1 MNALPESPEL
11 HERASRRS
19 TRVVERVA
27 VDILVCGSA
36 GGGDDGAGPAVVPIV
51 QQRLPPDVRLKV
63 VGLLEIDHLL
73 AIPPGA
79 GVVIVDAAI
88 GIPAGQIV
96 TLPIDGLVGSE
107 DIQPRLSRA
116 LVFPEVLGFANM
128 LRGTPLRGEIVAI
141 GARQF
146 GRGKP
151 MSRRVAIALPALAD
165 AILGAAAL
173 LQPPA
178 PIRHPQGRIG
188 SPGPLL
194 GSTRPA
200 P

>member
-1 MNALPESPEL
+1 MNAMPKSPDLPD
-11 HERASRRS
+11 RASHRL
-19 TRVVERVA
+19 TGVDQRVA
-27 VDILVCGSA
+27 VEILVCGCA
-36 GGGDDGAGPAVVPIV
+36 GRGDDGAGPAVLTIV
-51 QQRLPPDVRLKV
+51 QTRLPPDVRLKV

-73 AIPPGA
+73 AIPTGA

-128 LRGTPLRGEIVAI
+128 LRGTPLRGEIVVI

-146 GRGKP
+146 GHDKP
-151 MSRRVAIALPALAD
+151 LSRRVAIALPALAD

-178 PIRHPQGRIG
+178 PIRHPRGPIG
-188 SPGPLL
+188 SPGPLV
-194 GSTRPA
+194 GSTRTA